1 MHKAQRHSTSLNE
14 RQLDL
19 AKGDVHRMT
28 GKRELTCQPHGLI
41 ALHVSQLCKCE
52 SVLLKWGIMQGQVP
66 EHQGSQTRDS
76 AVHVLCCS
84 TVLHSIPY
92 CKHYYGK
99 VISHQPATCTGLG
112 MIPGQYMWHLWWK
125 NLYWN
130 RFCLIMTFRSRLF
143 DSLFVVK
150 QV

>member
-1 MHKAQRHSTSLNE
+1 
-14 RQLDL
+14 
-19 AKGDVHRMT
+19 VHRMT

-41 ALHVSQLCKCE
+41 ALHVSQLSKCE
-52 SVLLKWGIMQGQVP
+52 SVLLKWGIMQGQVS
-66 EHQGSQTRDS
+66 EHQGLQTRDS
-76 AVHVLCCS
+76 AVHVLSCS
-84 TVLHSIPY
+84 TVLHIIPY
-92 CKHYYGK
+92 CKQYHGK
-99 VISHQPATCTGLG
+99 VISHQPAMCTGLG

-143 DSLFVVK
+143 DSRFVVN

>member
-19 AKGDVHRMT
+19 AEGDVHRMT
-28 GKRELTCQPHGLI
+28 GKREMTYQPHGLI

-130 RFCLIMTFRSRLF
+130 RFCLIMTFTSCL
-143 DSLFVVK
+143 LFVVK
-150 QV
+150 QVLP